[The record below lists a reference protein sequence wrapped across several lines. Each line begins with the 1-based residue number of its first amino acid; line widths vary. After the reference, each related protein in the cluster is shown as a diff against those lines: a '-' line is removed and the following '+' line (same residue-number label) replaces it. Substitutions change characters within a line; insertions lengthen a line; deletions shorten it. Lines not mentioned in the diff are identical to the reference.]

1 MTSIRSSSGVS
12 STSSI
17 LHCISDLEA
26 QDIPEEHSSIA
37 TSSNPSRP
45 ESPRHLH
52 PDVLIAVSEPDRDDD
67 EEDENSDVEDCRSVY
82 SGGRVGGN
90 NEQSSQGRSI
100 SPERVIWGRRLSGT
114 DNPAFSDD
122 AEFSRSKT
130 SPTSP
135 TGEPQPRSSHF
146 QQRKHYLMRDQ
157 VVGGQQHS
165 SSSDSGSTD
174 DPTTSG
180 VGGHDQQ
187 SFANRQGGGGRS
199 SSNQDQRTKT
209 SNILDFILT
218 DASIEAS

>member
-1 MTSIRSSSGVS
+1 MIFYNNKTTIIPTFLFYFTSADFANFYFLYTLFSCESMTSIRSSSGVS

-82 SGGRVGGN
+82 SGGRVGGG
-90 NEQSSQGRSI
+90 NEQSSQARSI

-122 AEFSRSKT
+122 AEFSSRSKT

-146 QQRKHYLMRDQ
+146 QSRKHFLMRDQ
-157 VVGGQQHS
+157 VVGQ
-165 SSSDSGSTD
+165 
-174 DPTTSG
+174 
-180 VGGHDQQ
+180 
-187 SFANRQGGGGRS
+187 RGRS
-199 SSNQDQRTKT
+199 RPTGICK
-209 SNILDFILT
+209 
-218 DASIEAS
+218 